1 MNNSLF
7 IDIDQTLERGTPKEA
22 IDRLCLMLRNKG
34 DYHSL
39 FEAMLLQIRLKLGLP
54 AILSQSGEEL
64 SAEQKAAYE
73 TEVRQAAKTVGQHF
87 LDDKNVLH
95 AWPYF
100 RMINEVEPVAKAL
113 ETFEPRE
120 EDDEAFPSI
129 LEMAIQQGANP
140 VRGFELMLK
149 KYGLCNAITAMGQS
163 FPHSGEV
170 RHKAV
175 GLLVDTIYRD
185 LRNSLAA
192 HIKELEKETPA
203 DDASIAQLLEGRDNI
218 MSDDCYHIDVSHLS
232 SVVQYGLELPPGETT
247 RKIIELCQYGCKL
260 SPRLQPA
267 NDPPFEEGYKD
278 YFAFYR
284 TLNGI
289 NIEEGLNHFRMKA
302 ENVDNSA
309 EQTAPAE
316 VYVHLLS
323 QLGRH
328 QEALAALGRYLAQ
341 ANPRQLAC
349 PTAPELARRSGDYA
363 SFAELCIRRGDAV
376 GYAAAKAAGK

>member
-1 MNNSLF
+1 
-7 IDIDQTLERGTPKEA
+7 
-22 IDRLCLMLRNKG
+22 
-34 DYHSL
+34 
-39 FEAMLLQIRLKLGLP
+39 
-54 AILSQSGEEL
+54 
-64 SAEQKAAYE
+64 
-73 TEVRQAAKTVGQHF
+73 
-87 LDDKNVLH
+87 
-95 AWPYF
+95 
-100 RMINEVEPVAKAL
+100 MINEVEPVAKAL
-113 ETFEPRE
+113 ETYEPRDE
-120 EDDEAFPSI
+120 EDDAFPSI

-192 HIKELEKETPA
+192 HIKELEQEAPPENAT
-203 DDASIAQLLEGRDNI
+203 IAQLLEERDNI

-232 SVVQYGLELPPGETT
+232 SVIQYALELPPGNTT
-247 RKIIELCQYGCKL
+247 RKVIELCQYGCKL

-267 NDPPFEEGYKD
+267 NDPPFDEGYKD
-278 YFAFYR
+278 YLAFYR
-284 TLNGI
+284 TLNSI
-289 NIEEGLNHFRMKA
+289 QTEEGLNHFRMKA
-302 ENVDNSA
+302 ENVENSA

-328 QEALAALGRYLAQ
+328 QEALAAFGRYLTQ
-341 ANPRQLAC
+341 ANPRHLAC
-349 PTAPELARRSGDYA
+349 PAAPELARRSGDYA
-363 SFAELCIRRGDAV
+363 SFAEICIRRGDAV
-376 GYAAAKAAGK
+376 GYAAAKAAGKS